1 MTKSEEKKT
10 PVAAE
15 APAVKAEAPKAEA
28 PAKKPATKRAAAA
41 KKAPAAKKTAAA
53 KKAPA
58 EKKAAAE
65 KKPATRRASAKA
77 ADVVVLQM
85 GGAEWNMADL
95 KAKALAAADKKS
107 AKKVELYVKPEEGK
121 VYFVVDGQ
129 DGAVEL

>member
-15 APAVKAEAPKAEA
+15 APAVKAEA

-53 KKAPA
+53 KKAP
-58 EKKAAAE
+58 AE

-95 KAKALAAADKKS
+95 KAKALAAAGKKS